1 MISRIFGIFGGYW
14 GGVRNGKS
22 SRTRDYKFRPDTHG
36 DHDSHNV
43 GDHIHREKSDKYCIG
58 GCANFRSRI
67 ASLTHAVGIGRSR
80 TRQWSAGITLA
91 ALTTLWAA
99 AQWPPTLPPTSFL
112 RYQDI
117 KFQPFTVNVRPH
129 IDLSIMSDS
138 PFEIRA
144 HQVTLIHV
152 TNGLPNLAAVPQRE
166 KLIWDMVENRLSQD
180 RSAQPALRDFYGE
193 SLPPKIVTM
202 MGTDG
207 QPLTPDQAIALKP
220 QGGGFVF
227 VLSKIVYEESDGE
240 HGLDICLFV
249 QDNNSAPHRCEIGH
263 NGPSEIRLKHWWN
276 K

>member
-207 QPLTPDQAIALKP
+207 QPHRIKPLHSNHKGVASYLCYLKSYMKNRTESMAWTFVSLCKTTIQPRIA
-220 QGGGFVF
+220 V
-227 VLSKIVYEESDGE
+227 
-240 HGLDICLFV
+240 
-249 QDNNSAPHRCEIGH
+249 
-263 NGPSEIRLKHWWN
+263 RLGTMALQK
-276 K
+276 